1 MSKKKKV
8 VKKTKK
14 VKAVKKPVKK
24 PSTQRC
30 GTPGNPCP

>member
-8 VKKTKK
+8 VKAKK

-24 PSTQRC
+24 PSTQKC
-30 GTPGNPCP
+30 GTPGNPCV